1 MTNRPLKLRRRC
13 TTQPSSPLAGP
24 DVNPQPPII
33 MSKQAFDLIRLTI
46 NGNTFIVPRDAG
58 MTVFNLF
65 ANHDIY
71 IQRYDW
77 HNGTSAHYAELAK
90 EGAVKLESIGPV
102 EFMKLRAEAEA
113 KEQRE
118 EAKRKAKETA

>member
-1 MTNRPLKLRRRC
+1 
-13 TTQPSSPLAGP
+13 
-24 DVNPQPPII
+24 

-58 MTVFNLF
+58 MAVFNLF
-65 ANHDIY
+65 ANHDVY
-71 IQRYDW
+71 TQRYDW
-77 HNGTSAHYAELAK
+77 SNGTSTHYAELAG

-118 EAKRKAKETA
+118 EAKRKAEKAA